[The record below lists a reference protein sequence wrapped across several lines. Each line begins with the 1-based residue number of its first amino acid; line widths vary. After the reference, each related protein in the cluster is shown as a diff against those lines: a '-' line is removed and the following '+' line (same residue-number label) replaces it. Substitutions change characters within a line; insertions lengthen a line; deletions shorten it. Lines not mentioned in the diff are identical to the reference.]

1 MQGYH
6 PEIVGVMSKDG
17 ETVTFEEVMKAR
29 LGVDHW
35 VKCIGLHVRATLR
48 YFYIMA
54 NISHKPIT
62 KRVFSL
68 FGIGRCLVSFPIMI

>member
-48 YFYIMA
+48 YLYMMA
-54 NISHKPIT
+54 IT
-62 KRVFSL
+62 FPLKLLFSQNVFFSL
-68 FGIGRCLVSFPIMI
+68 W